1 MIKTIAIIPARG
13 GSKRIKNKNI
23 KLFNNK
29 PMIFWSISA
38 ALKSKLFD
46 QIIVSTDN
54 YKIAKIAKD
63 CGAIVPFIRDKKLAD
78 DFTSVQAVVKDTLRQ
93 LSNNLII
100 PKYVCCIYACA
111 PYISIKDLKASFNK
125 LKKINDSFIFPV
137 TEYAHPIQRAFLV
150 NDNKKIIVK
159 NKSSIEK
166 RTQDLKKYY
175 HDCGQFYWGE
185 KQTWMNKGN
194 IISNGIGHLIPN
206 WRTVDI
212 DNNND
217 WNRAELIYK
226 SLKIKLNEE

>member
-29 PMIFWSISA
+29 PMIFWSINT

-63 CGAIVPFIRDKKLAD
+63 CGAIVPFLRDKKLSD
-78 DFTSVQAVVKDTLRQ
+78 DITSPHDVVKDTLNK
-93 LSNNLII
+93 LSADKIN

-111 PYISIKDLKASFNK
+111 PFITIKDLKSSFNK
-125 LKKINDSFIFPV
+125 LKKTKDGFILPI
-137 TEYAHPIQRAFLV
+137 TEYAHPIQRAFSL
-150 NDNKKIIVK
+150 NFTKKIIVNDK
-159 NKSSIEK
+159 QSIKK

-175 HDCGQFYWGE
+175 HDTGQFSWGRKE
-185 KQTWMNKGN
+185 TWVNKDNVILHSVGH
-194 IISNGIGHLIPN
+194 IIPS
-206 WRTVDI
+206 WRSVDI
-212 DNNND
+212 DNSDD
-217 WNRAELIYK
+217 WKRAELMW
-226 SLKIKLNEE
+226 KLIISK